1 MTLRLHVADTPE
13 DAAHAAA
20 ELLADAARDGANVAL
35 CGGSTPKRAY
45 ELAAELEPD
54 WSRATVWW
62 GDERCVPA
70 DDPRSN
76 VRLAREALLDRLE
89 HAPAVRRIETERG
102 CEQAAR
108 DYDAALAGVT
118 LDLILLG
125 IGPDGHTASLFPG
138 SPALSE
144 SARRVVVAPPGLQP
158 LVERITLTIPALGA
172 GRRLV
177 YLVTGAEKA
186 EAAARAFA
194 GPPDPETPSSLVRS
208 LVGETLA
215 ILDRAAAARL

>member
-1 MTLRLHVADTPE
+1 MSFRLQVADTPE
-13 DAAHAAA
+13 AAAQAAA
-20 ELLADAARDGANVAL
+20 ELLTGAARDGANVAL

-54 WSRATVWW
+54 WSRATIWW
-62 GDERCVPA
+62 GDERCVPV

-89 HAPAVRRIETERG
+89 GAPVVRRIETERG
-102 CEQAAR
+102 CEQAAL

-125 IGPDGHTASLFPG
+125 VGPDGHTASLFPG

-144 SARRVVVAPPGLQP
+144 STRRVVAAPPGLQP
-158 LVERITLTIPALGA
+158 FVERITLTIPALSG
-172 GRRLV
+172 GRLLV

-186 EAAARAFA
+186 DAAARAFA
-194 GPPDPETPSSLVRS
+194 GPPDPETPASLVRS
-208 LVGETLA
+208 LAGETVA

>member
-1 MTLRLHVADTPE
+1 MSLRLQVAETPE
-13 DAAHAAA
+13 DAARAAA
-20 ELLADAARDGANVAL
+20 DALAGAAREGANIAL
-35 CGGSTPKRAY
+35 CGGSTPKRAF

-54 WSRATVWW
+54 WSKATVWW

-70 DDPRSN
+70 DDARSN
-76 VRLAREALLDRLE
+76 YRLAREALLDRLDR
-89 HAPAVRRIETERG
+89 PPTVRRVETERG
-102 CEQAAR
+102 CEQAASH
-108 DYDAALAGVT
+108 YEAALEGVT

-144 SARRVVVAPPGLQP
+144 SERRVVAAPPGLQP
-158 LVERITLTIPALGA
+158 YVERVTLTIPALSA
-172 GRRLV
+172 GRKLV

-186 EAAARAFA
+186 EIAARAFA
-194 GPPDPETPSSLVRS
+194 GAPDPETPSSLVRS
-208 LVGETLA
+208 LAGETVA